1 MPLGKKGVGSDS
13 RLYFHTPSPAI
24 TQSSR
29 DCKGI
34 SAIKEQPDQIFVCIS
49 NQYISAGRTGV
60 LTPMAMLSSVRL
72 AETTVSRATLHNAG
86 FIREKDICKKGLERS
101 SPFLLCRRSPGVL
114 WFYVSFV
121 RGNQMRITAKG
132 YKFQQA
138 FKNAKKNNINA

>member
-1 MPLGKKGVGSDS
+1 MPLGKKGVGSDF

-34 SAIKEQPDQIFVCIS
+34 SAIKGQPDQIFVCIS
-49 NQYISAGRTGV
+49 NQYLSAGRTGV

-86 FIREKDICKKGLERS
+86 FIREKDICKKDLNDQVLFCYVGDLRACCGFTCHS
-101 SPFLLCRRSPGVL
+101 FVAIKCGSQQKGINSNRRSK
-114 WFYVSFV
+114 
-121 RGNQMRITAKG
+121 MR
-132 YKFQQA
+132 
-138 FKNAKKNNINA
+138 KKAI